1 MAVPQEYEIIRDLDT
16 VREAII
22 AENRG
27 ILLFFVNKYRQYL
40 PREIYK
46 TEHIPSSWV
55 DQLSCCLVPQ
65 DISPNLVP
73 LKSTGNGN
81 CLFNSVSILLIGN
94 ESLHGVLRLL
104 TAAEI
109 FLHYIFY
116 ASHPR

>member
-55 DQLSCCLVPQ
+55 DQLSCCLVLLFHKTYLQ
-65 DISPNLVP
+65 ISCL
-73 LKSTGNGN
+73 LKAQETGTACSTPH
-81 CLFNSVSILLIGN
+81 LF
-94 ESLHGVLRLL
+94 
-104 TAAEI
+104 
-109 FLHYIFY
+109 Y
-116 ASHPR
+116 